1 MVSLRTVTTV
11 ERLGLARRLLLG
23 LCAALLLFSG
33 IAEAAHSCGDV
44 VFHSWQHGRGS
55 AERASGENGVCL
67 ICITLQ
73 SATHA
78 IALSTWAPPLVIA
91 EPIDHEELI
100 AASTDRELALY
111 SRPPPLL

>member
-1 MVSLRTVTTV
+1 MLSLRTATTFD
-11 ERLGLARRLLLG
+11 RLSLPRRLILGVCVAMLL
-23 LCAALLLFSG
+23 CTG

-55 AERASGENGVCL
+55 AERASGETGVCL

-78 IALSTWAPPLVIA
+78 IAFSTWSPLLVIA
-91 EPIDHEELI
+91 EPIDHEELV
-100 AASTDRELALY
+100 ASSSDRELALY

>member
-1 MVSLRTVTTV
+1 MVSLRTATTFD
-11 ERLGLARRLLLG
+11 RLSLPRRLILGVCVAMLLCTG
-23 LCAALLLFSG
+23 V
-33 IAEAAHSCGDV
+33 AEAAHSCGDV

-55 AERASGENGVCL
+55 AERASGETGVCL

-78 IALSTWAPPLVIA
+78 IALSTWAPPLVIT
-91 EPIDHEELI
+91 EPIDHEEL
-100 AASTDRELALY
+100 ASASTDRELALY